1 VPVLLRLT
9 ILFWMIVA
17 GAPALAA
24 TTRSCPYSTE
34 ITALADGLL
43 SDLHSANP
51 GVARA
56 FGRDAAFVK
65 LYYGTLDEDGIDA
78 VLGELQGGHAESA
91 SAFAFAYY
99 LTSLGFDQAK
109 QKMGAG
115 LQSAIEGPIDLT
127 LMRALAK
134 AGRFDLAVTRMSKFT
149 LQPQR
154 RRFLPL
160 ALPFIDNTAA
170 ERLRLAAMADKGGAV
185 VLAGELYASLPDDS
199 GWNAYLKRHFREL
212 GYLNLGGNFFVFSAM
227 NADKQPLRNPKN
239 RSDGVMF
246 RTFVQRVSATAW
258 LVPGPSLLYQYLAQF
273 KFQPVYPSRAAIA
286 LRAAYDRH
294 DLKPSGPVEQGWLA
308 TYRALVVAT
317 EKDAPG
323 LVAANMQKVKIAS
336 RRYLDGSAGDILDTM
351 LAGEAIGPW
360 LANPAAPFPAPPPL
374 ASKALKAGWERWRA
388 VAVAIRDHREM
399 KGSAVD
405 AATRGM
411 TADLLYAG
419 RDAGRLVAVIGA
431 EPNDALRQR
440 LEIDFISRL
449 DRLCDAS
456 LYFPGEGLF
465 LRDSTIYRFDILG
478 YSL

>member
-9 ILFWMIVA
+9 IVFLMIFA

-24 TTRSCPYSTE
+24 ATRACPNSTE
-34 ITALADGLL
+34 ITELADGLL

-51 GVARA
+51 GVAQA

-65 LYYGTLDEDGIDA
+65 LYYGRLDENGIDN
-78 VLGELQGGHAESA
+78 VLGRLQGGRAEGA
-91 SAFAFAYY
+91 AAFAFAYY

-109 QKMGAG
+109 REMGRG
-115 LQSAIEGPIDLT
+115 LQSAIEGPLDLT

-134 AGRFDLAVTRMSKFT
+134 AGRYDLAVTRMSEFT
-149 LQPQR
+149 LQPQQR
-154 RRFLPL
+154 WFMPL
-160 ALPFIDNTAA
+160 ALPFIDNPPA
-170 ERLRLAAMADKGGAV
+170 ERQRLADMADKGGAV
-185 VLAGELYASLPDDS
+185 VLAGELYASLPDDA

-212 GYLNLGGNFFVFSAM
+212 GYLNLAGNFFVFSAV
-227 NADKQPLRNPKN
+227 NADKQPLRSPKN

-246 RTFVQRVSATAW
+246 RTFVQRVSAAAW
-258 LVPGPSLLYQYLAQF
+258 VVPGPSLLYEYLAQF
-273 KFQPVYPSRAAIA
+273 KFQPVYPSRAALA
-286 LRAAYDRH
+286 LRAAYQRH
-294 DLKPSGPVEQGWLA
+294 DFKPSGPVEQGWLT
-308 TYRALVVAT
+308 TYRALVAAT

-323 LVAANMQKVKIAS
+323 LVEANMQKVKIAS
-336 RRYLDGSAGDILDTM
+336 RHYLDGSAGDILDTM

-360 LANPAAPFPAPPPL
+360 LAKPAAPFPKPPPL
-374 ASKALKAGWERWRA
+374 ASNALKAGWGRWQA
-388 VAVAIRDHREM
+388 VAEAIRDHREM
-399 KGSAVD
+399 HGPAGD

-419 RDAGRLVAVIGA
+419 REAKRLVAVISA
-431 EPNDALRQR
+431 ERNDALRQR